1 MTIRAPHSP
10 GFDSLNLRPPEAGA
24 DTSIGQRG
32 IAGVGVERPRGSGT
46 QAVDGEAVL
55 AMDAWEGDGS
65 RSLALAGSGPTAY
78 ASGPDMAQN
87 IERDVDYILSAFA

>member
-10 GFDSLNLRPPEAGA
+10 GFESLNLRPPEGA
-24 DTSIGQRG
+24 ADNSIGQRG
-32 IAGVGVERPRGSGT
+32 IAGVGLERPRGTGT
-46 QAVDGEAVL
+46 QAPDGEAVL
-55 AMDAWEGDGS
+55 AMNAWEGADS

>member
-10 GFDSLNLRPPEAGA
+10 GFESLNLRSPEGLA

-32 IAGVGVERPRGSGT
+32 IAGVGVERPRGAGA

-55 AMDAWEGDGS
+55 AMNAWEGSDS

-78 ASGPDMAQN
+78 ASGPDIAQN